1 MYKTRFPVVLFDL
14 RKNNR
19 YSGVALACRAA
30 LPLCLCFF
38 AFAPFAFSQ
47 HTMQNPDFHR
57 QLFDQHS
64 DYVEKTITHRRF
76 KHQDLVRIIDRL
88 RGDARFEVTTVGKS
102 FQGRD
107 IFMVKAGTGKTN
119 VLLWSQ
125 MHGNEATAT
134 MAMFDIFRFLEG
146 KNDGLDVFRDTILRH
161 LSLGFVPM
169 LNPDGAEV
177 FERRTAQG
185 IDMNR
190 DALRLQCPESQLL
203 KRLQHELKPAFGFNL
218 HDQDIRYTAG
228 KNRLPATISLLAP
241 PIDDKQTVNDT
252 RRNAMQIIAQLNRH
266 LQQLIPGQ
274 VGRWPDD
281 FEPRAFGENM
291 QQWGTSTILVESG
304 GCANDPEKQFIRR
317 LNFTLL
323 LDAFQQIASQSF
335 ADEKL
340 DGYYAI
346 PHNEKYLFDLLVRNV
361 QAGGFTIDIGI
372 NRAEKNT
379 GTTASFQHD
388 GRIDDWGDL
397 SVFYGYQELD
407 ARNLQLLEGKL
418 YPGKPLTASELAKL
432 DVWDL
437 LEQGYLAVRT
447 KDSVPEKRAGLAF
460 PIHTVSPTE
469 TFEPEVGE
477 GKAANFLLSENG
489 VIRYAV
495 VNGFLHELRKTPT
508 RKENE

>member
-1 MYKTRFPVVLFDL
+1 
-14 RKNNR
+14 
-19 YSGVALACRAA
+19 
-30 LPLCLCFF
+30 
-38 AFAPFAFSQ
+38 
-47 HTMQNPDFHR
+47 
-57 QLFDQHS
+57 
-64 DYVEKTITHRRF
+64 
-76 KHQDLVRIIDRL
+76 
-88 RGDARFEVTTVGKS
+88 
-102 FQGRD
+102 
-107 IFMVKAGTGKTN
+107 
-119 VLLWSQ
+119 
-125 MHGNEATAT
+125 
-134 MAMFDIFRFLEG
+134 
-146 KNDGLDVFRDTILRH
+146 
-161 LSLGFVPM
+161 M

-190 DALRLQCPESQLL
+190 DALRLQCPESRLL

-228 KNRLPATISLLAP
+228 KTRLPATISLLAP
-241 PIDDKQTVNDT
+241 PIDGKQTVNDT
-252 RRNAMQIIAQLNRH
+252 RRNAMQVIVQLNRH

-304 GCANDPEKQFIRR
+304 GYANDPEKQFIRK

-407 ARNLQLLEGKL
+407 AQNLQLLEGKL

-447 KDSVPEKRAGLAF
+447 KDSMPEKRAGLTF

-495 VNGFLHELRKTPT
+495 VNGFLHELGKTPT
-508 RKENE
+508 RKESE